1 MIRRLITVIAATGL
15 AAAGL
20 IVTAPTAAAAGSCSA
35 YIPSRVAVGQ
45 PYRAIT
51 IRAGSNCSIAQMDW
65 AAWYAY
71 HPTQGLQEVAF
82 FEHPNYSDTWHM
94 YSASAYTPIGRW
106 QWRPEGAY
114 DRSSNPIHQ
123 YGPYYTDVRL
133 ASYGR
138 VTATRIGAR
147 VNVRTSA
154 YRYWGDGAKF
164 MDWASARG
172 QIPVPH
178 PRHVDLA
185 PPQGGLLLLQRQLQ
199 LHLHNQRRT
208 VLPRR
213 ALRRGKQDDL
223 GVHQSPGLPVT
234 LSL

>member
-1 MIRRLITVIAATGL
+1 MIRRLTTVIAATGL

-20 IVTAPTAAAAGSCSA
+20 TATAPTATAAGSCSA

-51 IRAGSNCSIAQMDW
+51 IRAGSNCSTAQMDW
-65 AAWYAY
+65 AAWFAY

-82 FEHPNYSDTWHM
+82 FEHPSYSDTWHM

-114 DRSSNPIHQ
+114 DRSSEPIYQ

-138 VTATRIGAR
+138 VTATRIGSR
-147 VNVRTSA
+147 VNLRTSA

-164 MDWASARG
+164 IGWASARG
-172 QIPVPH
+172 QIQYRSP
-178 PRHVDLA
+178 
-185 PPQGGLLLLQRQLQ
+185 G
-199 LHLHNQRRT
+199 T
-208 VLPRR
+208 STWR
-213 ALRRGKQDDL
+213 ALKEVYSYPNGTYSYTYTTSAARYYRVVFYDASNKTIWGST
-223 GVHQSPGLPVT
+223 SPQVYR
-234 LSL
+234 